1 MIQVLLVDD
10 EPYIRQGLRVL
21 VDWELYGYEVV
32 GEAKNGKEAMKFL
45 EKQRVDLMF
54 VDVQMPGMS
63 GIELIATI
71 RKRIPENMKFVIL
84 TGYAD
89 FTYAK
94 QAVRLQ
100 VREYMLKPVQKEELT
115 EILEKLKG
123 EFTQNQKGIEQE
135 FYRKRLEY
143 DACITRLLWGK
154 YTEEEISYVK
164 ERLGT
169 QEKWQYVSF
178 EFDKRKQ
185 GDTQLDSEQCRLLEG
200 RCRDY
205 LCKILDKDGL
215 HVVPSVEP
223 DQHIFGVGLLL
234 TPRMA
239 AERGMEPREWIV
251 WLRKRL
257 CQYFSLEVQAY
268 VGEEVSGLERIGE
281 SYHSIRAVRC
291 LRNFSIEKEAISEYG
306 QQSKK
311 KTFPRLAEVD
321 ELIRLVKENRQE
333 KLEEATAKIF
343 ERIRE
348 SAMSMELLSA
358 NIYHLLYRLLEL
370 ARELDDETNQEEVL
384 QYISQESFASIALSG
399 DSSQL
404 TRFVKDYASYLEQLR
419 RLETGGIAEKVAE
432 YAREHYKEKLSLKR
446 LGEQFYIN
454 NVYLGQLFKKR
465 HGVSFKEYVNEL
477 RMREAVRLLTET
489 DKRIYA
495 IAKEVGFANGDYFIN
510 RFVQMMGTTP
520 IQYRKRMR
528 EEERR

>member
-1 MIQVLLVDD
+1 MVRVLLVDD

-32 GEAKNGKEAMKFL
+32 GEAQNGKEALRFL

-54 VDVQMPGMS
+54 VDVRMPGMS
-63 GIELIATI
+63 GIELVEEIQQQI
-71 RKRIPENMKFVIL
+71 SRDIKFVIL

-94 QAVRLQ
+94 QAIGLQ
-100 VREYMLKPVQKEELT
+100 VREYMLKPVQKEGLT
-115 EILEKLKG
+115 ELLKKMAG
-123 EFTQNQKGIEQE
+123 EFTRDQRGIEQE
-135 FYRKRLEY
+135 AHRKRLEY

-154 YTEEEISYVK
+154 YTEEEISYLK
-164 ERLGT
+164 KRLGP
-169 QEKWQYVSF
+169 QERWQYVSF
-178 EFDKRKQ
+178 EFDRRKL
-185 GDTQLDSEQCRLLEG
+185 GDKQLEPDQCRLLER

-205 LCKILDKDGL
+205 LCDILGKYSL
-215 HVVPSVEP
+215 YVVPSIEP

-234 TPRMA
+234 APSMA
-239 AERGMEPREWIV
+239 AERGMESREWIV

-268 VGEEVSGLERIGE
+268 VGEEVDCLERVGE

-291 LRNFSIEKEAISEYG
+291 LRNFSMEREAISEYG

-311 KTFPRLAEVD
+311 KAFPKLAEMD
-321 ELIRLVKENRQE
+321 ELIGLVKENRQE
-333 KLEEATAKIF
+333 ELEAASGRIF
-343 ERIRE
+343 ERIQE

-404 TRFVKDYASYLEQLR
+404 TRFVRDYASYLEQLR
-419 RLETGGIAEKVAE
+419 RMETRGIVEKVAE
-432 YAREHYKEKLSLKR
+432 YVRGHYREKLSLKS
-446 LGEQFYIN
+446 LGEKFYIN
-454 NVYLGQLFKKR
+454 NVYLGQLFKKVQ
-465 HGVSFKEYVNEL
+465 GMPFKEYVNEI
-477 RMREAVRLLTET
+477 RMKEAVRLLTET
-489 DKRIYA
+489 DKRIYT
-495 IAKEVGFANGDYFIN
+495 IAREVGFANGDYFIN
-510 RFVQMMGTTP
+510 RFVQTMGVTP

-528 EEERR
+528 EGEKP